1 MRPTTHCHPLIAARV
16 VAGMGMAGIESGVVL
31 GLLGV
36 GANRPAGRMPH
47 PAILAG
53 SAVGLS
59 QQLIAAH

>member
-16 VAGMGMAGIESGVVL
+16 VAGMGRAGLDSGIVL
-31 GLLGV
+31 GLVGV
-36 GANRPAGRMPH
+36 DAERPAGRMPH

-59 QQLIAAH
+59 QPLIAAH